1 MVNGFKGIDEFNN
14 YIKAMENFVRFS
26 FWRLGD

>member
-14 YIKAMENFVRFS
+14 HIKVLENFVRFS
-26 FWRLGD
+26 FSRLGD